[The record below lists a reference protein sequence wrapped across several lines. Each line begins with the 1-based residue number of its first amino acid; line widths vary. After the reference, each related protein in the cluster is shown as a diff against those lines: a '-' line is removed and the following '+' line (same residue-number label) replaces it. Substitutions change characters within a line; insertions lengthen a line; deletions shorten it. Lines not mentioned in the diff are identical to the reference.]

1 MMGRWTS
8 KDRAEH
14 PPDLVVWLEKPIRR
28 IVPMRPKRPVRDIDK
43 IAERETAAYLRR
55 ASITYLECCV
65 SLMMTHLQ
73 REEVATILEQE
84 ADMLR
89 NLD

>member
-1 MMGRWTS
+1 
-8 KDRAEH
+8 
-14 PPDLVVWLEKPIRR
+14 
-28 IVPMRPKRPVRDIDK
+28 VRDIDK

>member
-1 MMGRWTS
+1 M
-8 KDRAEH
+8 AA
-14 PPDLVVWLEKPIRR
+14 V
-28 IVPMRPKRPVRDIDK
+28 
-43 IAERETAAYLRR
+43 ETAAFLRR

-89 NLD
+89 RLD

>member
-1 MMGRWTS
+1 MQ
-8 KDRAEH
+8 
-14 PPDLVVWLEKPIRR
+14 
-28 IVPMRPKRPVRDIDK
+28 PKRSAKDLEQV
-43 IAERETAAYLRR
+43 AAQETAAFLRR

-65 SLMMTHLQ
+65 SLMMTHLE
-73 REEVATILEQE
+73 REEVAAILEQE

>member
-1 MMGRWTS
+1 MGFTTGME
-8 KDRAEH
+8 DAA
-14 PPDLVVWLEKPIRR
+14 VQ
-28 IVPMRPKRPVRDIDK
+28 PKRSAKDVEQM
-43 IAERETAAYLRR
+43 AAMETAAFLRR

-73 REEVATILEQE
+73 REEVAAILEQE

-89 NLD
+89 KLD